1 MPRTDGS
8 IMSKAQ
14 WGTGEE
20 EQSFFSLV
28 QGVCVCVIHYK

>member
-1 MPRTDGS
+1 MARTDGS

-14 WGTGEE
+14 RGTGEE

-28 QGVCVCVIHYK
+28 CVCVMRYK